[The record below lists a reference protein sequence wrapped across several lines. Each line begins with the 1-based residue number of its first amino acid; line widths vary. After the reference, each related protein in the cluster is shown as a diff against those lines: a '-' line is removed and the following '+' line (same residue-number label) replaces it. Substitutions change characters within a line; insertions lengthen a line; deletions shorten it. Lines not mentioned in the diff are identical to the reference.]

1 MILAPIDITCPEYL
15 AYLEADERCKNAP
28 GFEDKSYHYSHSH
41 WSNPEPLLHVAY
53 RVARAEAW
61 SKIPGVVV
69 YIGI

>member
-15 AYLEADERCKNAP
+15 AFLEADERCKSAP
-28 GFEDKSYHYSHSH
+28 GFREESYYYSQRAL
-41 WSNPEPLLHVAY
+41 EPLLHAAY
-53 RVARAEAW
+53 RAARTEAW